1 VQLFSEVLEELE
13 ALAEVKYKEF
23 NQKIVPTKQKMLG
36 VRLPHLRKIAKKI
49 AKQNPYEFLA
59 LEKQNIYEMIFLEG
73 LVLSYIKEDFT
84 TLVPHL
90 EDFLKKVDNWSQVD
104 STFSGFKSIK
114 MQQEKVLEVIKG
126 WLNSKDEFIVRSALV
141 ILLLYYVQEKYLK
154 IIFDIV
160 QNVTH
165 QGYYVKMANAW
176 LLSVCMMR
184 FPQETL
190 EFLRY
195 TSLDDFT
202 YNKAISKSNDSY
214 QITKEYKSKLKNL
227 RRG

>member
-1 VQLFSEVLEELE
+1 MQLFSEVLEELE
-13 ALAEVKYKEF
+13 ALVEVKYKEF

-59 LEKQNIYEMIFLEG
+59 LDKQNIYEMVFLEG
-73 LVLSYIKEDFT
+73 LVLSYMKEDFI
-84 TLVPHL
+84 TLVPYL
-90 EDFLKKVDNWSQVD
+90 ESFLTIVDNWSQID
-104 STFSGFKSIK
+104 STLSGFKKIK
-114 MQQEKVLEVIKG
+114 YQKQEVLDVVNVYLK
-126 WLNSKDEFIVRSALV
+126 SKEEFVVRFALV
-141 ILLLYYVQEKYLK
+141 SLLFYYVEKQNLRML
-154 IIFDIV
+154 FDMIQKV
-160 QNVTH
+160 QH
-165 QGYYVKMANAW
+165 KGYYVKMANAW
-176 LLSVCMMR
+176 LISVCMMK

-227 RRG
+227 RRK